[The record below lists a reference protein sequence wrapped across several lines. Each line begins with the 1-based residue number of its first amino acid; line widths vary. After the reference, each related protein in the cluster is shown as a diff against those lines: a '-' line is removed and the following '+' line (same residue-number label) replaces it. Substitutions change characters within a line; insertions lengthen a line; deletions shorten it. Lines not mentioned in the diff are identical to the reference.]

1 MRSECAR
8 FTTAAEARFRVDGPN
23 SKPRSIPVIA
33 LDAGCERV
41 LKALREGGSGAAFFG
56 VTSRVGAVA
65 ARDVRISLRDIGT
78 GATKDLGEV
87 LMSAQHVVI
96 VVTAGED
103 AEMASIIGEGSTAF
117 GVPATALVLG
127 SDDVTEEAYTKTASR
142 FRTWVAMLVIANA
155 DDYVLPMLSALRA

>member
-8 FTTAAEARFRVDGPN
+8 FTPAAEARVRVDGPN

-103 AEMASIIGEGSTAF
+103 AEMASIIGEGWPSCSNGCT
-117 GVPATALVLG
+117 PTRRPL
-127 SDDVTEEAYTKTASR
+127 
-142 FRTWVAMLVIANA
+142 RT
-155 DDYVLPMLSALRA
+155 SAVKAPQWELWL